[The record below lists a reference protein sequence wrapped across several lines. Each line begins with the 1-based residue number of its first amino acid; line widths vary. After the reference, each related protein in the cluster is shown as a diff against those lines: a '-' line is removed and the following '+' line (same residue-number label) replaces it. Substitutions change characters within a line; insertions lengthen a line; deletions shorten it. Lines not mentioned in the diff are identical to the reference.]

1 MYFVV
6 KNREVFGYEQISK
19 LVDISPKSI
28 ETRVNA
34 AIRKGNYNIVVRNEK
49 IFFNKVSQKENL
61 HTKLIPATSFK
72 RYKTKSLDLVLE
84 KCKKGHLIMTYSYLH
99 FVNNYPENVC
109 LLDN

>member
-6 KNREVFGYEQISK
+6 KNREVFGYDQISK

-34 AIRKGNYNIVVRNEK
+34 AIRKGNFNILVRNEK

-61 HTKLIPATSFK
+61 HTKLMPATTFL
-72 RYKTKSLDLVLE
+72 RYKNKGMDLVLE
-84 KCKKGHLIMTYSYLH
+84 KCKKGHLIMTYSHEY
-99 FVNNYPENVC
+99 FVKNYPENVC
-109 LLDN
+109 LLA